1 VIKRFLKLFWRGG
14 VEESKPPF
22 RQVLV
27 EDEFSK
33 KSLIGEDEEYKDM
46 SDLVENFGEEQ
57 KQEEIDTIFNTLDKD
72 KR

>member
-1 VIKRFLKLFWRGG
+1 MIKRVLKLFWRGG
-14 VEESKPPF
+14 VEESKPPL

-57 KQEEIDTIFNTLDKD
+57 KQEEIDSIFNTLDKD